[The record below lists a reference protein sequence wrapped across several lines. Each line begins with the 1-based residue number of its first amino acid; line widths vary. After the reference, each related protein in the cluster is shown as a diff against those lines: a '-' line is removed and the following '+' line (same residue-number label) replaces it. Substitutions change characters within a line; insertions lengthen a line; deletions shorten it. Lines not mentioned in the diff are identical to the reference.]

1 MDNLKEEMLK
11 LDNQLCFSLYATAK
25 EIIRRYKPLLDNF
38 DITYTQYITLLVL
51 WEKDGL
57 KVKTLGERLYLDSGT
72 LTPLLTKLES
82 KGYILKKKDTKDSRE
97 TIVYLTDKGRKLKEK
112 IVVVPAT
119 MGACV
124 KLEPDDFLL
133 LQKLLRKVRSGLTGG
148 ISAMKENKKG
158 R

>member
-1 MDNLKEEMLK
+1 MKNNMDNLKEEMLK

-97 TIVYLTDKGRKLKEK
+97 TIVYLTDKGRELKEK
-112 IVVVPAT
+112 IIVVPAT

-133 LQKLLRKVRSGLTGG
+133 LQKLLRKVRSGLTG
-148 ISAMKENKKG
+148 A
-158 R
+158 

>member
-1 MDNLKEEMLK
+1 MDTLKKEMLK

-51 WEKDGL
+51 WERDGL
-57 KVKTLGERLYLDSGT
+57 LVKSLGERLYLDSGT
-72 LTPLLTKLES
+72 LTPLLRKLES

-97 TIVYLTDKGRKLKEK
+97 TAVYLTDKGRELKEK
-112 IVVVPAT
+112 IVVVPAS

-124 KLEPDDFLL
+124 KLESDDFLL
-133 LQKLLRKVRSGLTGG
+133 LQRLLKKVRNGL
-148 ISAMKENKKG
+148 AAE
-158 R
+158 

>member
-38 DITYTQYITLLVL
+38 GITYTQYITLLVL

-72 LTPLLTKLES
+72 LTPLLRKLES
-82 KGYILKKKDTKDSRE
+82 KGYILKKKDTKDGRE
-97 TIVYLTDKGRKLKEK
+97 TTVYLTNKGRELKEK
-112 IVVVPAT
+112 IIVVPAT

-124 KLEPDDFLL
+124 KLESDDLLL
-133 LQKLLRKVRSGLTGG
+133 LQKLLRKVRSGL
-148 ISAMKENKKG
+148 AAE
-158 R
+158 

>member
-11 LDNQLCFSLYATAK
+11 LDNQLCFSLYATSK

-38 DITYTQYITLLVL
+38 GITYTQYITLLVL
-51 WEKDGL
+51 WERDGL
-57 KVKTLGERLYLDSGT
+57 KVKMLGERLYLDSGT
-72 LTPLLTKLES
+72 LTPLLAKLEN

-97 TIVYLTDKGRKLKEK
+97 TAVYLTDKGRELKEK

-124 KLEPDDFLL
+124 KLELDDLLL
-133 LQKLLRKVRSGLTGG
+133 LQKLLKKVRSGLTG
-148 ISAMKENKKG
+148 E
-158 R
+158 

>member
-1 MDNLKEEMLK
+1 MDTLKKEMLK

-51 WEKDGL
+51 WERDGL
-57 KVKTLGERLYLDSGT
+57 LVKSLGERLYLDSGT
-72 LTPLLTKLES
+72 LTPLLRKLES

-97 TIVYLTDKGRKLKEK
+97 TAVYLTDKGRKLKEK

-124 KLEPDDFLL
+124 KLESDDFLL
-133 LQKLLRKVRSGLTGG
+133 LQRLLKKVRNGL
-148 ISAMKENKKG
+148 AAE
-158 R
+158 

>member
-1 MDNLKEEMLK
+1 MDTLKEEMLK
-11 LDNQLCFSLYATAK
+11 LDNQLCFSLYATSK

-38 DITYTQYITLLVL
+38 GITYTQYITLLVL

-57 KVKTLGERLYLDSGT
+57 KVKELGERLYLDSGT

-97 TIVYLTDKGRKLKEK
+97 TTVYLTGKGRELKEK
-112 IVVVPAT
+112 IIVVPTT

-124 KLEPDDFLL
+124 KLEPNDFLL
-133 LQKLLRKVRSGLTGG
+133 LQKLLKKVRSGL
-148 ISAMKENKKG
+148 AAE
-158 R
+158 

>member
-1 MDNLKEEMLK
+1 MDTLKEEMLK

-38 DITYTQYITLLVL
+38 GITYTQYITLLVL

-57 KVKTLGERLYLDSGT
+57 TVKTLGERLYLDSGT
-72 LTPLLTKLES
+72 LTPLLNKLES

-97 TIVYLTDKGRKLKEK
+97 TNVYLTDKGRELKEK
-112 IVVVPAT
+112 IIVVPAA

-124 KLEPDDFLL
+124 KLELDDLLL
-133 LQKLLRKVRSGLTGG
+133 LQKLLKKVRSGL
-148 ISAMKENKKG
+148 AAE
-158 R
+158 

>member
-1 MDNLKEEMLK
+1 MDNVKEELLK

-38 DITYTQYITLLVL
+38 GITYTQYITLLVL

-82 KGYILKKKDTKDSRE
+82 KGYIIKKKDTKDSRE
-97 TIVYLTDKGRKLKEK
+97 TTVYLTDKGHELKEK
-112 IVVVPAT
+112 IIVVPT
-119 MGACV
+119 SMGTCV
-124 KLEPDDFLL
+124 KLESDDFLL
-133 LQKLLRKVRSGLTGG
+133 LQKLLKKVRNGLTG
-148 ISAMKENKKG
+148 E
-158 R
+158 